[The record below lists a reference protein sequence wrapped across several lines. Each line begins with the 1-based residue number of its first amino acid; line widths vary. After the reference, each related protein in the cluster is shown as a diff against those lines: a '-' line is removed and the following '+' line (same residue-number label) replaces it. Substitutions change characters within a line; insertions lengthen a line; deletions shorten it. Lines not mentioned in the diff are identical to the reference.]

1 MNKQT
6 DYTPWALAIH
16 KLNLKGTGKIPKNQL
31 DLLKK
36 NNSMQIPLINKNT
49 FFFLE
54 KRVIFITGMDEH
66 GKKIAL
72 QQILVVETPRS
83 TIIPL
88 PNSNKIP
95 YVMVH
100 VTAGDITILP
110 FYNKFN
116 KPRTIFS
123 IPTPFIGRPMKRWN
137 E

>member
-1 MNKQT
+1 M
-6 DYTPWALAIH
+6 
-16 KLNLKGTGKIPKNQL
+16 
-31 DLLKK
+31 
-36 NNSMQIPLINKNT
+36 
-49 FFFLE
+49 
-54 KRVIFITGMDEH
+54 V
-66 GKKIAL
+66 KKIAL

-83 TIIPL
+83 TVIPL

-123 IPTPFIGRPMKRWN
+123 IPTQFIGRPMKRWN